1 MGLGIS
7 LLVTLPALD
16 GISLFGTELSVL
28 GPTAAGTAGLV
39 GASIIDR
46 ILDSDDDD
54 DSGGGGGG
62 GDGLMD
68 DDGGEFGG
76 MDDEFG
82 GGGGGDDFGGMDDDF
97 GGMDDDFGGGGGGGG
112 GGADMDELEH
122 QVDELENEVASL
134 SSTVNTVK
142 SENTEIS
149 DRIEDVEEDV
159 RNLLDIYEM
168 VTRGINPFVDEQ
180 DAGEFDVGGG
190 GGGGGGG
197 GLGLFDDGEEETQQ
211 DDDVDDS
218 VMSEDA
224 DGFFDDDFEEDD
236 DDEFGDDEFDDGGM
250 DDEFDELDEDDADAV
265 GGESESEE
273 MVSDQDS
280 TGGKSF
286 SELKDE
292 YDSGDASWA
301 EEGEE
306 PDDDLGGM
314 DDSLDDGD
322 DLAMDDSFG
331 EMDDDE
337 DDLGGMDD
345 SLDDGDNLAMDD
357 TDDSL
362 GNGSDGE
369 MAASTQAETADES
382 TAPVDDG
389 DTQGDFEYV
398 SSDQLSSSGD
408 KPYLTAIPGDYVGDL
423 VVMEW
428 LEFLVE
434 ESNVTDAARAVNY
447 YERIDWIDRAAA
459 DHLRSFL
466 SGFGQIDRN
475 KVDQPGTDQLNR
487 THHVHSLKYIMK
499 LNNGTT
505 ATSVILDRWDTFATG
520 DDGL

>member
-1 MGLGIS
+1 MGFGIS
-7 LLVTLPALD
+7 LLVTLPAFD

-28 GPTAAGTAGLV
+28 GPAAAGTAGLV

-46 ILDSDDDD
+46 ILDSDEDD
-54 DSGGGGGG
+54 DSDGGGGG

-68 DDGGEFGG
+68 DDGDDFGG
-76 MDDEFG
+76 MDDEFGGG

-97 GGMDDDFGGGGGGGG
+97 GGMDDEFGGGGGGG

-180 DAGEFDVGGG
+180 DASDFDVGGP
-190 GGGGGGG
+190 GGGGG
-197 GLGLFDDGEEETQQ
+197 GLGLFDDGGDDSQQQ
-211 DDDVDDS
+211 DEDVDDS

-224 DGFFDDDFEEDD
+224 DGFFDDDFEDEDD
-236 DDEFGDDEFDDGGM
+236 DDDFGDDEFADD
-250 DDEFDELDEDDADAV
+250 DFEELDEDDADDL
-265 GGESESEE
+265 GDETESEE
-273 MVSDQDS
+273 MVSEQDS

-301 EEGEE
+301 EEDEE
-306 PDDDLGGM
+306 ADDDLGGMDDSFEEDDDLGGMDDSFEEDDDLGGM
-314 DDSLDDGD
+314 DDSLEEDD
-322 DLAMDDSFG
+322 DLGGMDDSFG
-331 EMDDDE
+331 EMDDE
-337 DDLGGMDD
+337 P
-345 SLDDGDNLAMDD
+345 AEA
-357 TDDSL
+357 L
-362 GNGSDGE
+362 GNGSEGSME
-369 MAASTQAETADES
+369 ADEP
-382 TAPVDDG
+382 TASVEADAN
-389 DTQGDFEYV
+389 GDFEYV
-398 SSDQLSSSGD
+398 TSDQLSSSGD
-408 KPYLTAIPGDYVGDL
+408 KPYLTSIPGDYVGDL

-434 ESNVTDAARAVNY
+434 ESTVTDAARAVNY
-447 YERIDWIDRAAA
+447 YERIDWIDAAAA

-466 SGFGQIDRN
+466 SGFGNIDRN
-475 KVDQPGTDQLNR
+475 KVDQPGTDQLTR

>member
-1 MGLGIS
+1 
-7 LLVTLPALD
+7 VV
-16 GISLFGTELSVL
+16 FGVSFVD
-28 GPTAAGTAGLV
+28 LV
-39 GASIIDR
+39 GLAEVVV
-46 ILDSDDDD
+46 
-54 DSGGGGGG
+54 GC
-62 GDGLMD
+62 
-68 DDGGEFGG
+68 
-76 MDDEFG
+76 
-82 GGGGGDDFGGMDDDF
+82 
-97 GGMDDDFGGGGGGGG
+97 GGGGG

-180 DAGEFDVGGG
+180 DAGEFEVGGG

-197 GLGLFDDGEEETQQ
+197 GRGLFDDGEEETPQ

-322 DLAMDDSFG
+322 
-331 EMDDDE
+331 
-337 DDLGGMDD
+337 
-345 SLDDGDNLAMDD
+345 NLAMDD

-382 TAPVDDG
+382 TASVDDG

>member
-16 GISLFGTELSVL
+16 GISLFGTELSVF

-46 ILDSDDDD
+46 ILDSGEE
-54 DSGGGGGG
+54 SAEGGNDGG
-62 GDGLMD
+62 GDALMD
-68 DDGGEFGG
+68 DDGAFGG
-76 MDDEFG
+76 MD
-82 GGGGGDDFGGMDDDF
+82 GGGDDFGGMD
-97 GGMDDDFGGGGGGGG
+97 GGMDDGMDGGMDDWGGDDDFGDGGGGGGGNV
-112 GGADMDELEH
+112 DELEH

-180 DAGEFDVGGG
+180 DANEFDV

-197 GLGLFDDGEEETQQ
+197 GLGLFDSEDDDDDSSESQQ
-211 DDDVDDS
+211 DDDTDD
-218 VMSEDA
+218 VMSADA
-224 DGFFDDDFEEDD
+224 DGFFDDELAEDD
-236 DDEFGDDEFDDGGM
+236 PDDEFGD
-250 DDEFDELDEDDADAV
+250 ELAEDDADEF
-265 GGESESEE
+265 GEETESEE

-301 EEGEE
+301 EEDAEDDEFGEM
-306 PDDDLGGM
+306 DGM
-314 DDSLDDGD
+314 DESLDDGD
-322 DLAMDDSFG
+322 DEFG
-331 EMDDDE
+331 EMDGMDESFDGDDE
-337 DDLGGMDD
+337 FDEMNDMDE
-345 SLDDGDNLAMDD
+345 SFDD
-357 TDDSL
+357 TDEFGEMDEPEDSL
-362 GNGSDGE
+362 SNGSEGSVD
-369 MAASTQAETADES
+369 ATADD
-382 TAPVDDG
+382 A
-389 DTQGDFEYV
+389 DFEYV
-398 SSDQLSSSGD
+398 TSDQLSSEGK
-408 KPYLTAIPGDYVGDL
+408 KPYLKTLPGDYVGDL

-434 ESNVTDAARAVNY
+434 ESSVTDTARAVNY
-447 YERIDWIDRAAA
+447 YERIEWIDEPVA

-466 SGFGQIDRN
+466 SGFGDIDRN
-475 KVDQPGTDQLNR
+475 KVDRPGTDQLTR

-499 LNNGTT
+499 LNNGQT
-505 ATSVILDRWDTFATG
+505 ATSVILDRWDTFTKGG
-520 DDGL
+520 DGI